1 MLVRGRALA
10 RAGVVSLCAVVA
22 FVSAIVSG
30 VSGCGHELDVEV
42 EAEEVRKLEDEED
55 SATPRVIK
63 VKVPKVRE
71 KFTDSSSIF
80 RRDSGKSRKWASTFF
95 HSCAAIGQRPRDCS
109 SSFPFCS
116 FLLLKEFKWK
126 KVFPVEVTKWGL

>member
-1 MLVRGRALA
+1 MD
-10 RAGVVSLCAVVA
+10 SE
-22 FVSAIVSG
+22 SATFDP
-30 VSGCGHELDVEV
+30 EDVEV

-80 RRDSGKSRKWASTFF
+80 RRDSGK
-95 HSCAAIGQRPRDCS
+95 
-109 SSFPFCS
+109 
-116 FLLLKEFKWK
+116 WK
-126 KVFPVEVTKWGL
+126 KWGPSKFCIQALR